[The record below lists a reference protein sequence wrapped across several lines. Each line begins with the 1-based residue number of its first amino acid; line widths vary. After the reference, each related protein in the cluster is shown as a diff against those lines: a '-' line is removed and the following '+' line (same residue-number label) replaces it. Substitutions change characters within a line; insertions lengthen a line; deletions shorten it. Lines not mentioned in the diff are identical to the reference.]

1 MDLSY
6 WGKLIVIVGVV
17 LIVLGGLIWLLSKS
31 GLPLGQLP
39 GDIQVRREGW
49 SCYFPIVTMILVSL
63 LLTLV
68 LNIII
73 RLLNR

>member
-73 RLLNR
+73 RLLHR